1 LAISLSYI
9 TPHRPCLPPQVT
21 FPSCLYSNSIAAN
34 FQKAAT
40 DSPEILLDGSAMLAQ
55 YGSVSVSAAAVTVLQ
70 PPPLPAVVPT
80 ASSPPPPAGGR
91 ANREAPSPPPAGVAE
106 TSVAAP
112 RALTAAALA
121 AALGVLVALLV

>member
-1 LAISLSYI
+1 LAISLPYI

-55 YGSVSVSAAAVTVLQ
+55 YSSVSVSAAAVTV
-70 PPPLPAVVPT
+70 
-80 ASSPPPPAGGR
+80 R
-91 ANREAPSPPPAGVAE
+91 AAA
-106 TSVAAP
+106 AAP
-112 RALTAAALA
+112 PRGGAH
-121 AALGVLVALLV
+121 G